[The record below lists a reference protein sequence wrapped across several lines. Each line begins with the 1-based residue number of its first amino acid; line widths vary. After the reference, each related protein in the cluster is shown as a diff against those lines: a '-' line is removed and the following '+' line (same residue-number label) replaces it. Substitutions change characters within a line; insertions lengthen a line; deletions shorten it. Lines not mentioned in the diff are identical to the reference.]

1 MLVKVIFDAATFW
14 LGNTLVYSINPSLEQ
29 KPDPENLLVWTAGNV
44 LIRYHVLDLLKE
56 NRVLKT
62 NDDIY
67 AAIALLSIFV
77 NMVTG
82 LETDIY
88 TNIKINSVG
97 MLSNILTSRFVRP
110 KQII

>member
-1 MLVKVIFDAATFW
+1 
-14 LGNTLVYSINPSLEQ
+14 
-29 KPDPENLLVWTAGNV
+29 
-44 LIRYHVLDLLKE
+44 
-56 NRVLKT
+56 
-62 NDDIY
+62 
-67 AAIALLSIFV
+67 LSIFV